1 MFEVDLPESYLTDG
15 TWIRQMVTLSPTD
28 NSGEKRTIGCSVQIG
43 NAYSTKAVEWVGSA
57 DMDFATTG
65 TGTVFSDIN
74 TSERQ
79 NESSIYGMDGD
90 SIALKESDL
99 SW

>member
-1 MFEVDLPESYLTDG
+1 
-15 TWIRQMVTLSPTD
+15 
-28 NSGEKRTIGCSVQIG
+28 
-43 NAYSTKAVEWVGSA
+43 
-57 DMDFATTG
+57 MDFATTG

-79 NESSIYGMDGD
+79 NESDIYGIGGD